1 MKSVDGGKTFR
12 PVRGL
17 PHGDS
22 HDMWIDPKNSN
33 RMIEGDDGGGTV
45 SIDGGRTW
53 SDEDFA
59 TAQFYH
65 VVATTHFPYRV
76 CGAQQDNSTLCGPS
90 RGSLDISDWLEAG
103 GGESGFIA
111 PRYDNPDIV
120 YAGSYG
126 NLLTRK
132 DMQTGISV
140 NVNPWPDNPMG
151 HPAIDL
157 KYRFQWTFPIIV
169 SKHNSN
175 VVYAGSQHVHKTMN
189 GGKSWTVISPDLTYH
204 DPATLG
210 NSGGPLT
217 KDQTS
222 VEYYATVFAIEES
235 PITPKT
241 IWTGSDDGKV
251 FVTRDGGVKWTDVTP
266 KDMVKFTRVS
276 SIDASK
282 FGECI
287 AYVAANR
294 FQLDDEKPYLW
305 KTSDCGASW
314 TRIDNGIPNG
324 EFTRVL
330 REDPGKRGLLV
341 AGTERGVYYSADD
354 GAHWQSLR
362 LGLPFVP
369 IHDLTFKQ
377 GDLIIA
383 THGRSFYIMD
393 DISTLEQ
400 MTDAIAEK
408 PAHLFKPRDQYR
420 LATGGGGGGGG
431 GRGGRSAAGGD
442 AGERGRASDRR
453 ESTDRCDRAVLAQD
467 GRRNRRPRF
476 PRRRRQRQFAAYSS
490 KVDSAATPAP
500 AAGGDERLRS
510 AAPGAARPE
519 PRGVNTFQ
527 WNSATPTPRLSRNDS
542 LGGRCHWSARST
554 GHVQSAND
562 GRRHTDRHGDV
573 QGAARSARQGDA
585 RRVAGTVARRAA
597 DSRPVLRSQ
606 RRREGDSPP
615 EGRACG
621 SSGKN
626 AGSREERVRR
636 AVGKVRDGSV

>member
-1 MKSVDGGKTFR
+1 M
-12 PVRGL
+12 
-17 PHGDS
+17 
-22 HDMWIDPKNSN
+22 
-33 RMIEGDDGGGTV
+33 
-45 SIDGGRTW
+45 
-53 SDEDFA
+53 
-59 TAQFYH
+59 
-65 VVATTHFPYRV
+65 
-76 CGAQQDNSTLCGPS
+76 
-90 RGSLDISDWLEAG
+90 
-103 GGESGFIA
+103 
-111 PRYDNPDIV
+111 
-120 YAGSYG
+120 
-126 NLLTRK
+126 
-132 DMQTGISV
+132 

-175 VVYAGSQHVHKTMN
+175 VVYAGSQHVHKTTN

-222 VEYYATVFAIEES
+222 VEYYATIFAIEES

-276 SIDASK
+276 SIDASQ

-294 FQLDDEKPYLW
+294 FQLDDDRPYLW
-305 KTSDCGASW
+305 KTTDCGANW
-314 TRIDNGIPNG
+314 TRIDNGIPSS

-341 AGTERGVYYSADD
+341 AGTERGVWFSADD

-362 LGLPFVP
+362 LNLPFVP
-369 IHDLTFKQ
+369 VHDLTFKQ
-377 GDLIIA
+377 GDLIVA
-383 THGRSFYIMD
+383 THGRGFYVMD

-431 GRGGRSAAGGD
+431 GRGGRWRAQAVTPENAPVHPTGAESA
-442 AGERGRASDRR
+442 
-453 ESTDRCDRAVLAQD
+453 DRCDRAVLAQD
-467 GRRNRRPRF
+467 GRRNRRPRL
-476 PRRRRQRQFAAYSS
+476 PRRDRQNDSQLQQQGRLGGDARSRSRRRRRPS
-490 KVDSAATPAP
+490 V
-500 AAGGDERLRS
+500 RRR
-510 AAPGAARPE
+510 GAARSE
-519 PRGVNTFQ
+519 PQGVNTFL
-527 WNSATPTPRLSRNDS
+527 WNMRYPDASAF
-542 LGGRCHWSARST
+542 
-554 GHVQSAND
+554 
-562 GRRHTDRHGDV
+562 
-573 QGAARSARQGDA
+573 
-585 RRVAGTVARRAA
+585 
-597 DSRPVLRSQ
+597 
-606 RRREGDSPP
+606 P
-615 EGRACG
+615 E
-621 SSGKN
+621 
-626 AGSREERVRR
+626 
-636 AVGKVRDGSV
+636 